1 MTPPVPPLISGPP
14 AVTAQLSPD
23 DRSSFEHL
31 LGQALVTTAAV
42 QWATRQFAARMRR
55 VVVGAAAI
63 NGTAAHDA
71 LLAAFAPPGYYCY
84 IWHRTIHIIIITIA
98 LADLPPASPD
108 GWGRRL
114 TRLKL
119 RLQMATYARFGG
131 CCMR

>member
-1 MTPPVPPLISGPP
+1 MTPPVPPLVSGPP

-71 LLAAFAPPGYYCY
+71 LLAAFAPPGYYCN
-84 IWHRTIHIIIITIA
+84 IWHRTIHIIIVIAA
-98 LADLPPASPD
+98 LADLPPASPV
-108 GWGRRL
+108 GWGRLWTRL
-114 TRLKL
+114 TLPWQR
-119 RLQMATYARFGG
+119 AIYVRFGG